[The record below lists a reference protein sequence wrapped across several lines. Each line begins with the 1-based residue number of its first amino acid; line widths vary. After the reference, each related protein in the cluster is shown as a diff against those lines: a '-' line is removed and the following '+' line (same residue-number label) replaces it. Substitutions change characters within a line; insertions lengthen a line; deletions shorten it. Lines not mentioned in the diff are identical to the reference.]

1 MWSPGQ
7 GATDAARSPSI
18 ITTRFPQTYGL
29 RATASASERGC
40 MRSLRPAVSGA
51 RTPLSYSGDCDG
63 YEDRGMTQRSGRVDH
78 SMTTQ
83 TIPRTDIRRAL
94 LWGGL
99 LAILWVAVA
108 IIRSGTTFHLAPFL
122 VAAAPPVLFT
132 MDDGF
137 TADPR
142 YGPEVGGETVVH
154 GEQNGR
160 RGGNEERCEV
170 ECRAGP
176 DDRDSHPENREK
188 ATPQEG
194 AADVGTGNRLRCH
207 AVVNPSRPL
216 SHPAIFVSIAVTRIG
231 ERCSCT
237 ADGGAQRSHA
247 PTLTSGCR
255 CPKTVRLGKPGG
267 DDRRRPGRICRTL
280 TWTPHDLPIRLR
292 R

>member
-137 TADPR
+137 TADLR
-142 YGPEVGGETVVH
+142 SVTVV
-154 GEQNGR
+154 GAISAALALGTALFVSAVGAME
-160 RGGNEERCEV
+160 
-170 ECRAGP
+170 GP
-176 DDRDSHPENREK
+176 AFEPFPTSTAE
-188 ATPQEG
+188 ALVFAAVG
-194 AADVGTGNRLRCH
+194 AAVGIGFGWLR
-207 AVVNPSRPL
+207 SR
-216 SHPAIFVSIAVTRIG
+216 
-231 ERCSCT
+231 
-237 ADGGAQRSHA
+237 
-247 PTLTSGCR
+247 
-255 CPKTVRLGKPGG
+255 
-267 DDRRRPGRICRTL
+267 
-280 TWTPHDLPIRLR
+280 
-292 R
+292 